1 MTALRL
7 TSAVLDVAS
16 MEDLEQAQVA
26 IADALRQR
34 RHNFD
39 SWVKTVLDHANSGGT
54 FQALPFLHEANG
66 KDDPPIEAI
75 GLAKVMYAALL
86 RALEKLKEKP

>member
-1 MTALRL
+1 MNTLVTPAGLAAANML
-7 TSAVLDVAS
+7 
-16 MEDLEQAQVA
+16 ELEQAQVD
-26 IADALRQR
+26 IADELRQR

-54 FQALPFLHEANG
+54 FQALPFL
-66 KDDPPIEAI
+66 KDNPPIEPI
-75 GLAKVMYAALL
+75 GLAQVMYAALL